1 MITVLGSINIDQVG
15 MVDRFPEPGETVA
28 GKQYMTTIGGKGA
41 NQALAV
47 ARAGGTVQMVGAVG
61 SDLLASLAVDTLK
74 AEQVGTTGV
83 RHVTGATGI
92 ANILVDASGENMIA
106 VFANANGEVD
116 QDYADLALEAAGEG
130 DFLLLQQEIPVK
142 VNNRA
147 LSLARQRGVVSI
159 LNIAPFLPNSE
170 ESTSLADIVVANGSE
185 FMQLTGC
192 ELEDIDEG
200 MKRWAAT
207 TGKTIIVTLGK
218 DGANA
223 ASSEGFVHVSAPKIR
238 AINTVGAGDAF
249 CGSLAVSLSQNCQLG
264 DALENA
270 VQAASR
276 VCMA

>member
-1 MITVLGSINIDQVG
+1 
-15 MVDRFPEPGETVA
+15 MVNRFPEPGETVA
-28 GKQYMTTIGGKGA
+28 GGQYMTTIGGKGA
-41 NQALAV
+41 NQALAA

-61 SDLLASLAVDTLK
+61 SDSLASLAVDTLK
-74 AEQVGTTGV
+74 AERVGITGV
-83 RHVTGATGI
+83 MHVTGATGI
-92 ANILVDASGENMIA
+92 ANILVDAGGENIIA
-106 VFANANGEVD
+106 VFANANGQVD
-116 QDYADLALEAAGEG
+116 QAYADLALEAGVVG
-130 DFLLLQQEIPVK
+130 DFLLLQQEIPIE

-147 LSLARQRGVVSI
+147 MALARQRGVVSI
-159 LNIAPFLPNSE
+159 LNIAPFIPNCE
-170 ESTSLADIVVANGSE
+170 ESTSLADIVVANGNE

-192 ELEDIDEG
+192 ELEDIDEV

-223 ASSEGFVHVSAPKIR
+223 ANSEGFFHVSAPKIR

-249 CGSLAVSLSQNCQLG
+249 CGSLAVSLSKNCQLV

-270 VQAASR
+270 VQSASR